1 MYFEKD
7 KFSINY
13 DRNKTELA
21 CLEMLVPEDHLV
33 RKVEKVLDLSF
44 IHELTKDL
52 YCKDNGRR
60 CIDTVILFKILIL
73 NFLFGNNSIRK
84 TCEEAKVNMAY
95 RWYLGIGISDTIPNY
110 STFSQ
115 NYIRKFS
122 NTDIFEK
129 IFEHVIEVLFEYKV
143 IDTSIIFVD
152 GTHIKANANKK
163 KTEKKQIKVI
173 TDKYHKELKKEINE
187 FRELNGRDKYPSD
200 DDNDEGDGD
209 YTIDDKTGEIK
220 ENTDNKDVKEIKVS
234 TTDPDCG
241 VFNKGEHEIQLA
253 YVDQVACDI
262 HGWIMG
268 YEVSPGNVHDS
279 KAFLPFFENKLLK
292 LNPKTICAD
301 AGYAN
306 ALCAHIVQENNCKL
320 LVPYTAPKGKKTE
333 FGKRVFEYI
342 PEIDNF
348 ICPNKK
354 LLVPWNID
362 KDGYIEYK
370 IHKTECGNCPYK
382 KDCLKGYAFKTVRNH
397 LYEDCML
404 LCRDYRLSEEGKKI
418 YPQRKQTIERIFADG
433 KENHGLRYTRFKG
446 LQKNINIRALLY
458 SCLNIKK
465 LALLKYPTP
474 ETIRKREKNKL
485 NEAQKL
491 YFLFKY
497 LKNLIKEKIVDK
509 ISTINFFDKF
519 IFEFVNDL
527 RYKPFGLYLFLFI

>member
-44 IHELTKDL
+44 IHGLTKDL
-52 YCKDNGRR
+52 YCQDNGRR

-95 RWYLGIGISDTIPNY
+95 RWYLGIGISDPIPNY

-129 IFEHVIEVLFEYKV
+129 IFEHVLEVLFEYKV

-163 KTEKKQIKVI
+163 KIETKQIKVI

-200 DDNDEGDGD
+200 DDNDEGDGG

-220 ENTDNKDVKEIKVS
+220 ENTNNKNVKEINVS
-234 TTDPDCG
+234 KTDPDCG

-253 YVDQVACDI
+253 YVDQVACDS

-268 YEVSPGNVHDS
+268 YEVNPGNMYDS
-279 KAFLPFFENKLLK
+279 KAFLPFFENKLLIFK
-292 LNPKTICAD
+292 PETICAD

-320 LVPYTAPKGKKTE
+320 LVPYSAPKGQRTE
-333 FGKRVFEYI
+333 FGKRAFEYI
-342 PEIDNF
+342 AEIDNF
-348 ICPNKK
+348 ICPNRK
-354 LLVPWNID
+354 LLVPWNIN

-370 IHKTECGNCPYK
+370 IHESECRNCPYK
-382 KDCLKGYAFKTVRNH
+382 KECLKGYAFKTVRNH

-404 LCRDYRLSEEGKKI
+404 ICRDYRLSEEGKKI

-474 ETIRKREKNKL
+474 EAIRKREKNKL
-485 NEAQKL
+485 NEAQKV
-491 YFLFKY
+491 LF
-497 LKNLIKEKIVDK
+497 
-509 ISTINFFDKF
+509 SF
-519 IFEFVNDL
+519 
-527 RYKPFGLYLFLFI
+527 